1 MSSGARG
8 WSATWDVW
16 WAEKWPPRDKDL
28 LIPGTHVCCLK
39 WQKRLCRWDG
49 VKDLVMGRFCWISQM
64 GPKYNHKAP
73 YNREGRRSK
82 VEGNAVMGV
91 GRGKAM

>member
-1 MSSGARG
+1 
-8 WSATWDVW
+8 
-16 WAEKWPPRDKDL
+16 
-28 LIPGTHVCCLK
+28 
-39 WQKRLCRWDG
+39 
-49 VKDLVMGRFCWISQM
+49 M

-82 VEGNAVMGV
+82 VEGNAVMRA